1 MKRLGT
7 FLALFMCAVLLFPAA
22 ATAKKISGPA
32 AAKKLAKQ
40 KVKSAVVT
48 EVDVDYENGG
58 LLYEVTLI
66 KGSREYNLKYR
77 ASDGKLMEYEWETEG
92 IIKQYQ
98 SRKNLSKAKIKKK
111 AKKQVK
117 KAKINSVRLKY
128 DDGLAEYKV
137 KMKKGSKKYSLTY
150 HAKTGKLLDYEWEI
164 VKKSSSSKYIGVP
177 KAKSI
182 ANKKVPGAQVVKV
195 EYDKDDGIPVYE
207 VEMIKGNMEY
217 ELKIHAKTGKILE
230 YEQDMLD

>member
-7 FLALFMCAVLLFPAA
+7 FLALLLCAVLLIPTMAA
-22 ATAKKISGPA
+22 AKKISSPE
-32 AAKKLAKQ
+32 AAKKLAKN

-58 LLYEVTLI
+58 LLYEVTLY
-66 KGSREYNLKYR
+66 KGNREYNLKYR
-77 ASDGKLMEYEWETEG
+77 ASDGKLMEYEWDTEG
-92 IIKQYQ
+92 IIKQYN
-98 SRKNLSKAKIKKK
+98 SRKNKSKSAIRKK

-117 KAKINSVRLKY
+117 NGKITSIRLKY

-137 KMKKGSKKYSLTY
+137 KMKKGSKKYGLTY
-150 HAKTGKLLDYEWEI
+150 HAKTGKLLEYDWEI

-182 ANKKVPGAQVVKV
+182 AKKKVPGAQIIKV
-195 EYDKDDGIPVYE
+195 EYDNDDGIPVYE
-207 VEMIKGNMEY
+207 VEMIKGSMEY

-230 YEQDMLD
+230 YEKELAD